1 MGAGS
6 VQQEARACPVCGT
19 KFFATADSE
28 FCPVC
33 ILRGATSGESAST
46 GESGSVSG
54 LAAASAEEANG
65 GSQARRFDQYE
76 VMLDEAGRPIE
87 LGRGAMGITYK
98 ALDVDLRCS
107 VTLKVISERY
117 LGDES
122 ARLRF
127 LREARAA
134 ARVRHSNVALVLHL
148 GRTGSSY
155 FYAMEFVEGETLE
168 HFIRRSGRVEVKLA
182 LEIVAQA
189 AAGLAA
195 VHEQNLVHRDIKPS
209 NIMVRLKD
217 DGSITAKIIDL
228 GLAKSIDE
236 PGARTAISA

>member
-1 MGAGS
+1 MALANFTLRAGRRRWFPRTNQINLFLSRSAVCQLPLKGDEALKAESEGSVEEPGNELGS
-6 VQQEARACPVCGT
+6 VQREPRTCPVCGT
-19 KFFATADSE
+19 KFFATAESE

-33 ILRGATSGESAST
+33 ILRRATSGESAST

-98 ALDVDLRCS
+98 AFDVDLRYP

-117 LGDES
+117 VGDEA
-122 ARLRF
+122 ARRRF

-134 ARVRHSNVALVLHL
+134 ASLHHPNVASVFHL
-148 GRTGSSY
+148 G
-155 FYAMEFVEGETLE
+155 
-168 HFIRRSGRVEVKLA
+168 
-182 LEIVAQA
+182 
-189 AAGLAA
+189 
-195 VHEQNLVHRDIKPS
+195 
-209 NIMVRLKD
+209 
-217 DGSITAKIIDL
+217 
-228 GLAKSIDE
+228 
-236 PGARTAISA
+236 